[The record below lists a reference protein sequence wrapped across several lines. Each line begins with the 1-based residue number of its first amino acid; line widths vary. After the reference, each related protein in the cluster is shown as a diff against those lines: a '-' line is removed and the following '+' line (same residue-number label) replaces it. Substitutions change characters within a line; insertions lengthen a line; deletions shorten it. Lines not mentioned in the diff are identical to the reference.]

1 MSKLFWTI
9 IIHMTICLVQSN
21 TKHAWKYR
29 FPENMGNGAQQWWAS
44 RCGTAREPFFLLDT
58 TPQDDSDSRHIKFLK
73 VILSTQQ
80 EQGFWKKAM
89 LGISDLI
96 SLRTTFWNIWCP
108 YQSDKKSHDKM
119 MLFFM
124 SDMLILRNDARLF
137 RFARLF
143 TTFEIF

>member
-1 MSKLFWTI
+1 MNYD
-9 IIHMTICLVQSN
+9 IHMTICLVQSN

-29 FPENMGNGAQQWWAS
+29 FPENMGNGSQWWAS
-44 RCGTAREPFFLLDT
+44 RCGTATREPFFLLDT
-58 TPQDDSDSRHIKFLK
+58 TPQDDSDSRYIKFLK

-96 SLRTTFWNIWCP
+96 ALRTTFWNIWCP

-124 SDMLILRNDARLF
+124 ILWFFKLWNDARLF
-137 RFARLF
+137 RFAQIF